1 MDVHIAKTLDDV
13 VNFYNGPFFNNPRLP
28 AAQFNFNQT
37 QLNQLVAFM
46 RGINVLQNIDV
57 ATRELREILK
67 LRSVTGSEANTRLQT
82 AFEDTQDGIRVLN
95 QGGLYPT
102 AVSQLTV
109 ALNRISQA
117 QQSTDA
123 TQRRTLIQ
131 QAIGELDGA
140 RGTIATVTP

>member
-1 MDVHIAKTLDDV
+1 
-13 VNFYNGPFFNNPRLP
+13 VNFYNGPVFNNPQRP
-28 AAQFNFNQT
+28 AAAQFKFT
-37 QLNQLVAFM
+37 QQQLDQIVAFM

-57 ATRELREILK
+57 AKRELQEILK
-67 LRSVTGSEANTRLQT
+67 LTSVTGSEANTRLQT
-82 AFEDTQDGIRVLN
+82 AFEDAQDGIRVLN

-131 QAIGELDGA
+131 QAIGELGGA